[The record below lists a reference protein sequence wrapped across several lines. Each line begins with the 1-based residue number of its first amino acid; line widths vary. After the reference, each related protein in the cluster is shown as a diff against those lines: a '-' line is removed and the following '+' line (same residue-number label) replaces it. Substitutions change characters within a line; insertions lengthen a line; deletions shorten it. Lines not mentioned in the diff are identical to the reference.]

1 MSNEIKLAFA
11 HPSQRAQATQSSAI
25 RDRISLRDHIREV
38 DIGAFQAERGTT
50 QRICFN
56 VVVEVGLP
64 DMSDVVQTDDVDKIL
79 SYDAITDAID
89 RELSSERLNLL
100 ETLAV
105 RVAEDILSSPLAA
118 RVFVRIEKL
127 DRGPGALGVE
137 IVRDREA
144 VSLVQPDEEVRPC
157 VVFLSNDVIG
167 SSKLS
172 QVLDKL
178 ERLSLPLILCVGT
191 PDVGVPGAEHSMAQR
206 RINLLAQEQNAW
218 VLAGRDKRCVVVAT
232 RTELD
237 WAMKNGQISVWAPSK
252 IVLDA
257 TDDRVENTADPYV
270 LTKWFAQEFESQKT
284 LAIGDFGAAPQM
296 DNLSEADFLATVD

>member
-1 MSNEIKLAFA
+1 MTSEIRLAFA
-11 HPSQRAQATQSSAI
+11 HPSERSEAMADEP

-38 DIGAFQAERGTT
+38 EIGAFQAERGTT

-56 VVVEVGLP
+56 IVVEVRLP
-64 DMSDVVQTDDVDKIL
+64 DGLDDDVDRIM
-79 SYDAITDAID
+79 SYDTITEAID

-100 ETLAV
+100 ETLAE
-105 RVAEDILSSPLAA
+105 RVAEDILIDPRAA

-137 IVRDREA
+137 IVRDRDM
-144 VSLVQPDEEVRPC
+144 VSLVEPEDEVQPLVAYLGNDIC
-157 VVFLSNDVIG
+157 VSDDLG
-167 SSKLS
+167 G
-172 QVLDKL
+172 VLDRL
-178 ERLSLPLILCVGT
+178 EGQGLPLILCVGMGDT
-191 PDVGVPGAEHSMAQR
+191 AAPKAAHPAAQR
-206 RINLLAQEQNAW
+206 RIDLLAIEQNAW

-257 TDDRVENTADPYV
+257 TDGPDLSEMDAAA
-270 LTKWFAQEFESQKT
+270 LTDWFAQEFGAKGTISLGEGLRAPGTAMPVSAL
-284 LAIGDFGAAPQM
+284 LAGDALP
-296 DNLSEADFLATVD
+296 L